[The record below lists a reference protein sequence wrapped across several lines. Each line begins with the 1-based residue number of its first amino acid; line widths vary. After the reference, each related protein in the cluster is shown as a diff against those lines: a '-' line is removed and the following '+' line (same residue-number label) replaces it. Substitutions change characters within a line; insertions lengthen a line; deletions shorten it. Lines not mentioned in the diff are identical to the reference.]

1 VPQITNDEFQIW
13 KENEVT
19 KALIDEIKKSIQE
32 KREVKIASY
41 DPSTVLALNAEK
53 NAVVDTLEQILNW
66 SPVNE

>member
-1 VPQITNDEFQIW
+1 MPQITNDEFQIW

-32 KREVKIASY
+32 TRELKIASY
-41 DPSTVLALNAEK
+41 EPSTVLALNAEK
-53 NAVVDTLEQILNW
+53 NAVVDTLEQILSW

>member
-1 VPQITNDEFQIW
+1 MPKITNDEFQIW

-32 KREVKIASY
+32 TREEKIASY
-41 DPSTVLALNAEK
+41 DPSTVLVLNAEK
-53 NAVVDTLEQILNW
+53 NATVDTLEKILSW

>member
-1 VPQITNDEFQIW
+1 MPQITNDEFQIW

-32 KREVKIASY
+32 TREVKIASY

>member
-32 KREVKIASY
+32 TREVKIASY

>member
-32 KREVKIASY
+32 TRELKIASY
-41 DPSTVLALNAEK
+41 EPSTVLALNAEK
-53 NAVVDTLEQILNW
+53 NAVVDTLEQILSW